1 MGHARRIAAS
11 VLRVPKNTKDAP
23 MGSLLVRLW
32 KETDGQGI
40 AEYAMMLAVV
50 LALVAATI
58 QMIGIH
64 ASDVFSRVASAI
76 Q

>member
-1 MGHARRIAAS
+1 M
-11 VLRVPKNTKDAP
+11 V
-23 MGSLLVRLW
+23 SLLVRLW

-58 QMIGIH
+58 KMIGSN
-64 ASDVFSRVASAI
+64 ASDVFSRVASAV

>member
-1 MGHARRIAAS
+1 M
-11 VLRVPKNTKDAP
+11 V
-23 MGSLLVRLW
+23 SLLVRLW
-32 KETDGQGI
+32 NERDGQGI

-58 QMIGIH
+58 QMIGSH
-64 ASDVFSRVASAI
+64 AGDVFSRVASTV